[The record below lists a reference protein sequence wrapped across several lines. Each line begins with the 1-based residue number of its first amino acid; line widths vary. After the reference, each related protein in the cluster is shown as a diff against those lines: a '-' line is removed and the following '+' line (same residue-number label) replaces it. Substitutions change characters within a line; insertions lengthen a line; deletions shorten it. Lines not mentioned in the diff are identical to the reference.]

1 MRLLPALALSVVLLA
16 PPSALAQEQAEPLL
30 EVGAPF
36 FGEGLAIPV
45 APDDGL
51 WQVPWSLTFSN
62 AVVAA
67 QSASQVSISWA
78 LSCDQDIRLL
88 DPTPTLV
95 QYAAG
100 EDSYAGVAE
109 LRVTAAPTAQGDV
122 PVRCTM
128 NGTATDENGVMQATD
143 SVEYGALIEFKGSIA
158 VVVSSS
164 MRQAGPQ
171 KQIPYPIEITNTGN
185 SRTKVAFEMV
195 DSPKGKWNALVP
207 EQVVLDP
214 GQTLVAIFT
223 VATPF
228 SNGYNNGGESFVVRA
243 TPTSV
248 LDSNVQADSVEI
260 PFQAQV
266 KGWYVPGPSMALL
279 ALALAGLAAVVR
291 RR

>member
-1 MRLLPALALSVVLLA
+1 MRPLPVLALSVVLLV
-16 PPSALAQEQAEPLL
+16 PPGALAQDQAEPVLD
-30 EVGAPF
+30 VGAPF

-45 APDDGL
+45 APNDGL
-51 WQVPWSLTFSN
+51 WQVPWSLTYAN

-67 QSASQVSISWA
+67 QSASQVSISWSLA
-78 LSCDQDIRLL
+78 CDQDIRLL
-88 DPTPTLV
+88 DPALTMV

-100 EDSYAGVAE
+100 EASYAGVAE
-109 LRVTAAPTAQGDV
+109 LRVTAAVTAQGDV
-122 PVRCTM
+122 PVPCTLT
-128 NGTATDENGVMQATD
+128 GTAADANGVTQANN
-143 SVEYGALIEFKGSIA
+143 SEEFEAMVEFKGSIA
-158 VVVSSS
+158 ALVPSS

-185 SRTKVAFEMV
+185 SRTKVVFELV
-195 DSPKGKWNALVP
+195 DSPEGKWNALTP

-214 GQTLVAIFT
+214 GQTLVAVFT

-228 SNGYNNGGESFVVRA
+228 ANGYNNGDGSFVVRA

-248 LDSNVQADSVEI
+248 LDPNVQADPVEI

-279 ALALAGLAAVVR
+279 AFALAGLAAVVR